1 VSSSSGRRTRL
12 RLAQS
17 GVPDQQPAKRGARAS
32 EHDHSYRTRQ
42 GSAAYDTR
50 EPVDEVGTAE
60 GSPFA
65 LLPRRVARPDGS
77 GLDGRS
83 QPAPLLIDS
92 GVHSSHP
99 GKLLRSS
106 AFLCDRRVQWAEC
119 VGARDSFWV
128 KNSRPNEEPGTLTRR
143 SKDPRPLRLGVA
155 VSMGTDAERYIG
167 QVAYILPLMPP
178 EVGLSTGTR
187 FLRISC
193 RLILEIP
200 LTNI

>member
-1 VSSSSGRRTRL
+1 MGEVGGHALFSRSVRVIAS
-12 RLAQS
+12 
-17 GVPDQQPAKRGARAS
+17 QPL
-32 EHDHSYRTRQ
+32 YRTVSPSGSVNKPRQ
-42 GSAAYDTR
+42 ACSTR
-50 EPVDEVGTAE
+50 VV
-60 GSPFA
+60 
-65 LLPRRVARPDGS
+65 LPSD
-77 GLDGRS
+77 
-83 QPAPLLIDS
+83 Q
-92 GVHSSHP
+92 
-99 GKLLRSS
+99 
-106 AFLCDRRVQWAEC
+106 RVQRAER